1 MKEITVEALERA
13 MGSPE
18 EIIVFS
24 DRDSGLRGVLSID
37 ATRHGRSLGGT
48 RVQDYPSVSAAIM
61 DMTGFSRA
69 VSLKSALAGAQCG
82 GGKGAIIGD
91 PATVKTKEL
100 LHAFGRFVQS
110 LGGRYILTPD
120 WGMSSADLAVV
131 AEECAFVTGLASAHG
146 GAGSPEPLVAYGVLE
161 GLRGAFEA
169 TTEATSGGGDLTG
182 VRVGVEG
189 LAMSGP
195 HLIELLVA
203 EGAVVTA
210 MDPSEELRRAT
221 AERFPGVTV
230 VDSLRRL
237 QETELDAYCP
247 CAGSGTLTEEFAS
260 AGRVRVVCGA
270 ANGQLASPGVETA
283 FTRRDIAYVPEFAAN
298 GGGVVH
304 CLEERLGYDAER
316 ARATVAT
323 YRDTVRT
330 ILRTAVEEGRPATE
344 VAVELAE
351 RRLKGEAG
359 A

>member
-1 MKEITVEALERA
+1 MKEISVDALERA
-13 MGSPE
+13 MGSAE

-69 VSLKSALAGAQCG
+69 VSLKSALAGARCG

-91 PATVKTKEL
+91 PSTVKTKEL

-120 WGMSSADLAVV
+120 WGMGSADLAVV
-131 AEECAFVTGLASAHG
+131 AEECEFVTGLAPDRG

-169 TTEATSGGGDLTG
+169 TTGGGDLTG

-195 HLIELLVA
+195 HLVELLVA

-210 MDPSEELRRAT
+210 MDPSEELRRTT

-230 VDSLRRL
+230 VDSLERL

-247 CAGSGTLTEEFAS
+247 CAGSGTLTGGFAS

-270 ANGQLASPGVETA
+270 ANGQLASPGVEAA
-283 FTRRDIAYVPEFAAN
+283 FTRRGIAYVPEFAAN

-323 YRDTVRT
+323 CRDTVRT